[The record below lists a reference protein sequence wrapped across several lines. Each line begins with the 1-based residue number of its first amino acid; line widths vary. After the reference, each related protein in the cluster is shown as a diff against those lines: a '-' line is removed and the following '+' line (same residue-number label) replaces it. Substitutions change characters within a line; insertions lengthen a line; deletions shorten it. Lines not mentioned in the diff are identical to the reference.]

1 MARAHMRW
9 RQRTRAAET
18 KIGNSKKSKINRE
31 RTFKLTYAIRSG
43 SSSASSAASP
53 CKLFVSRFQHSR
65 KGTDTSKE
73 RATLRTD
80 ALRSEHRRARAHTR
94 HANARRWASCCRGDP
109 PCIQFFASFCR
120 GPWQPVNKTPSE
132 TFSEQEFP
140 QETQGPSSS
149 MHARHSD
156 GLQLLCAR
164 ALCSWPYTMNPK
176 CFMPVC
182 RKHARGTRKCKR
194 VPRTFRRGPGHPAPR
209 RPGPMIRAAPTLG
222 IRFVF
227 VSLLWMALVLGYASE
242 FLYTSPAS
250 IPKIL
255 FHVGCT
261 ERSAWSAQVKCPGL
275 ST

>member
-1 MARAHMRW
+1 MPSEAGLRPLQAPR
-9 RQRTRAAET
+9 RPANYLCQDFNTLGKAQTRA
-18 KIGNSKKSKINRE
+18 
-31 RTFKLTYAIRSG
+31 
-43 SSSASSAASP
+43 
-53 CKLFVSRFQHSR
+53 
-65 KGTDTSKE
+65 KE

-80 ALRSEHRRARAHTR
+80 ALRSEHSRARAHTR

-120 GPWQPVNKTPSE
+120 GPWQPANKTPCE

-140 QETQGPSSS
+140 QETLGPSSS

-164 ALCSWPYTMNPK
+164 ALCSWPYTMNLK
-176 CFMPVC
+176 CFMHVC
-182 RKHARGTRKCKR
+182 REYARGTRKRKR

-261 ERSAWSAQVKCPGL
+261 ERSASSEQVKCPGL